1 MATLNHGGSR
11 GHACSTSVFTLGNIV
26 APDQHE
32 RTHGME
38 KRKMSSEFR
47 SEEDLVTKWGSK
59 WGTL

>member
-1 MATLNHGGSR
+1 MVGPGVMRVA
-11 GHACSTSVFTLGNIV
+11 SVFTLGNIV